1 MVCTDA
7 AARGI
12 DIPFVTHVVQADFAT
27 DAIVYLHRVSQQ
39 PCRPFL
45 SHNDR
50 RSPWPCRAIG
60 PVVSATAVCC
70 VTQHQLVVDL

>member
-39 PCRPFL
+39 SCRPFL
-45 SHNDR
+45 LHNDIR
-50 RSPWPCRAIG
+50 VQSPCHAIG
-60 PVVSATAVCC
+60 PTVSPTVYAVRSTPLSC
-70 VTQHQLVVDL
+70 